1 MGLAAVGVLAFLYVV
16 FSAVSKPEDAGYGR
30 FATGALKTLVV
41 LEKPAA
47 QSSKAFKTAD
57 GFDVTLQ
64 SFRGKVVVMN
74 LWASW
79 CAPCVEEM
87 PTLGALQTAYAGQD
101 LVVAPI
107 SIDVARAR
115 ARAMTDLEQLSG
127 GKLTF
132 YNDPTAAIAY
142 DSGAGSG
149 LPTTVI
155 FARDGREIAR
165 VAGAA
170 DWNSPEAHAL
180 IDAALAEGRAGDQQK

>member
-1 MGLAAVGVLAFLYVV
+1 MLAAVGGLAFLYVV
-16 FSAVSKPEDAGYGR
+16 FSSVSKPEDGGYGR
-30 FATGALKTLVV
+30 FATGALKTLVA
-41 LEKPAA
+41 LDRPAA
-47 QSSKAFKTAD
+47 QSSKPFKTAD
-57 GFDVTLQ
+57 GFELTLQ

-87 PTLGALQTAYAGQD
+87 PTLAALQEAYAGRD

-107 SIDVARAR
+107 SIDQPRAR
-115 ARAMTDLEQLSG
+115 ARAISDLEKLSG
-127 GKLTF
+127 GRLTF

-142 DSGAGSG
+142 DSGAGAG

-165 VAGAA
+165 LAGAA
-170 DWNSPEAHAL
+170 NWNSPEAHAL
-180 IDAALAEGRAGDQQK
+180 IDAALAE